1 MVRTNP
7 HHKWGT
13 KVSVAEFPSQ
23 IDSAIAKWD
32 SAGTMGVW
40 NFYIVFFLKIFR
52 QTRIMHLCH
61 RLKSGRLPYHSRSFF
76 QGSHQ
81 RSFVPEHWELGKKG
95 NPNTSDYK
103 RICVVFDHHV
113 SWLNHLNPTSLM
125 VKSLKSQRFMVRF
138 PGGWRPCQGAQ
149 KRHCS
154 GWRWPLSPLLSQRSS
169 LVHVYRYTVTKIYK
183 MIHVCVYIYT
193 HYNIYIVI
201 YIYIYMYIYIYWICI
216 RI

>member
-13 KVSVAEFPSQ
+13 KVSVAKFPSHIVTQ
-23 IDSAIAKWD
+23 QLQSEILQAQWACGIFTQCFSSKFSDKPGLCTFVIGSSQVDYPTIPGRFFKDHTREVLYQNIESWAKK
-32 SAGTMGVW
+32 
-40 NFYIVFFLKIFR
+40 N
-52 QTRIMHLCH
+52 
-61 RLKSGRLPYHSRSFF
+61 
-76 QGSHQ
+76 
-81 RSFVPEHWELGKKG
+81 

-125 VKSLKSQRFMVRF
+125 VKSVKSQRFMVRF

-154 GWRWPLSPLLSQRSS
+154 GWRWPLSPLPSQRSS
-169 LVHVYRYTVTKIYK
+169 WVHVLYRYAVTKIYI
-183 MIHVCVYIYT
+183 MIHVRIYTYNIYIYT
-193 HYNIYIVI
+193 HYIYIE
-201 YIYIYMYIYIYWICI
+201 
-216 RI
+216 

>member
-1 MVRTNP
+1 MRFSRHN
-7 HHKWGT
+7 
-13 KVSVAEFPSQ
+13 
-23 IDSAIAKWD
+23 
-32 SAGTMGVW
+32 GVW

-76 QGSHQ
+76 KDHTREVLYQNIES
-81 RSFVPEHWELGKKG
+81 WAKKN

-103 RICVVFDHHV
+103 IICVVFDHHV

-125 VKSLKSQRFMVRF
+125 VKSVKSQRFMVRF

-154 GWRWPLSPLLSQRSS
+154 GWRWPLSPLPSQRSS
-169 LVHVYRYTVTKIYK
+169 LVHVLYRYAVTKIYI
-183 MIHVCVYIYT
+183 MIHVRIYI
-193 HYNIYIVI
+193 YNIYIHTI
-201 YIYIYMYIYIYWICI
+201 YIY
-216 RI
+216 R